1 MAQAIDLPDPLD
13 DKPAGANNADDLLA
27 QLAGEEVDRLLSEA
41 DVEAVPGADP
51 LHPAN
56 IDLPAQPAAIPDQ
69 EPSLDQLFD
78 QFDGPQP
85 APSAAPNQSIE
96 ESLTQRAQ
104 DLIEQARLEAGQQVA
119 LDPASTEPSAA
130 ADLAAEMDAD
140 EQAHLAAMLRVNS
153 ADPQPAALIDEAQVE
168 AAAAQEA
175 DESPIEQSVPFVVRL
190 LEWINSPLANLSET
204 ARHAL
209 GKVALVTTVNA
220 LAVLLYVLLF
230 RRH

>member
-41 DVEAVPGADP
+41 DVLPSADP

-56 IDLPAQPAAIPDQ
+56 IDLPAQPAAPAEQ

-85 APSAAPNQSIE
+85 PPSDAPAASIE
-96 ESLTQRAQ
+96 ESITQRAQ
-104 DLIEQARLEAGQQVA
+104 DLIEQARLEAGQQVE

-130 ADLAAEMDAD
+130 ADLAAEMEAD
-140 EQAHLAAMLRVNS
+140 EQAHLAAMLRINTV
-153 ADPQPAALIDEAQVE
+153 APQATALIDEAQVE
-168 AAAAQEA
+168 AAAAEQQA
-175 DESPIEQSVPFVVRL
+175 DPSAIEQPTPLVVRL
-190 LEWINSPLANLSET
+190 LEWINSPLANLSER
-204 ARHAL
+204 ARQAV

-220 LAVLLYVLLF
+220 LAVLLYVLIF